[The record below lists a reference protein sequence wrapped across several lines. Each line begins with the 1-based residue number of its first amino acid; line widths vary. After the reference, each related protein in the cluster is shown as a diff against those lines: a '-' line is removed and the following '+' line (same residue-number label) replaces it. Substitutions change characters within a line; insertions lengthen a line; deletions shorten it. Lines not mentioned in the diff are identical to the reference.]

1 MIEWLLSDN
10 GYPILLALLLI
21 SAVFP
26 IIAFGAYII
35 TIDEDSPGLLS
46 VIITAISTS
55 LSILLCLFIGFSIE
69 FKNISDESWKQIYTN
84 NIEAKVKIDI
94 KNYDLILKGKDELI
108 AGENID
114 KSQYK
119 ALKSNNDIHIVV
131 EKDGASYSKKVIIDQ
146 NDIISENDVNSNSK
160 IVKIEYKN
168 IQSHQRTLFGHKG
181 PIEKDVKNNL
191 DGKLRITLE
200 QDSTE
205 KELKQLFESQ
215 N

>member
-1 MIEWLLSDN
+1 MTEWLLSDN

-21 SAVFP
+21 GAAFP
-26 IIAFGAYII
+26 LIAFSAYII

-46 VIITAISTS
+46 VIITAISTT
-55 LSILLCLFIGFSIE
+55 LSILLCLFIGFSVE
-69 FKNISDESWKQIYTN
+69 FENISNESWKQIYTN

-94 KNYDLILKGKDELI
+94 KNYDLILKGKDQLV

-119 ALKSNNDIHIVV
+119 ALKSNNDIHIIV
-131 EKDGASYSKKVIIDQ
+131 EKNGTSYSKNVEINT
-146 NDIISENDVNSNSK
+146 NDIISDSELNLNSK
-160 IVKIEYKN
+160 ITKIEYKN
-168 IQSHQRTLFGHKG
+168 IQGHQRSLFGHKG
-181 PIEKDVKNNL
+181 PIEKDNI
-191 DGKLRITLE
+191 DGQIRITLE

-205 KELKQLFESQ
+205 KELKQMFEPQ

>member
-1 MIEWLLSDN
+1 MTEWLLSDN

-21 SAVFP
+21 SAAFP
-26 IIAFGAYII
+26 LIAFSAYII

-46 VIITAISTS
+46 VIITAISTT
-55 LSILLCLFIGFSIE
+55 LSILLCLFIGFSVE
-69 FKNISDESWKQIYTN
+69 FENISNESWKQIYTN

-94 KNYDLILKGKDELI
+94 KNYDLILKGKDQLV

-119 ALKSNNDIHIVV
+119 ALKSNNDIHIIV
-131 EKDGASYSKKVIIDQ
+131 EKNGTSYSKNVEINT
-146 NDIISENDVNSNSK
+146 NDIISDSELNLNSK
-160 IVKIEYKN
+160 ITKIEYKN
-168 IQSHQRTLFGHKG
+168 IQGHQRSLFGHKG
-181 PIEKDVKNNL
+181 PIEKDNI
-191 DGKLRITLE
+191 DGQIRITLE

-205 KELKQLFESQ
+205 KELKQMFEPQ

>member
-1 MIEWLLSDN
+1 MIEYLLSDN
-10 GYPILLALLLI
+10 GYPILLALLLT
-21 SAVFP
+21 SAAFP

-35 TIDEDSPGLLS
+35 TIDEEPGLLS
-46 VIITAISTS
+46 VIITEISTT
-55 LSILLCLFIGFSIE
+55 LSILLCLFIGFSIKFE
-69 FKNISDESWKQIYTN
+69 NISDESWKQIYTN

-94 KNYDLILKGKDELI
+94 KNYDLILKGKDELV

-119 ALKSNNDIHIVV
+119 ALKSSNDIHIVV
-131 EKDGASYSKKVIIDQ
+131 EKDGASYSKKVIINQ
-146 NDIISENDVNSNSK
+146 NDIISESDVNSNSK

-181 PIEKDVKNNL
+181 PIEKDVKNDP

-200 QDSTE
+200 QDSSE
-205 KELKQLFESQ
+205 KKLKQMFES
-215 N
+215 NE

>member
-21 SAVFP
+21 GAAFP
-26 IIAFGAYII
+26 LIAFSAYII

-46 VIITAISTS
+46 VIITAISTT
-55 LSILLCLFIGFSIE
+55 LSILLCLFIGFSVE
-69 FKNISDESWKQIYTN
+69 FENISNESWKQIYTN

-94 KNYDLILKGKDELI
+94 KNYDLILKGKDQLV

-119 ALKSNNDIHIVV
+119 ALKSNNYIHIIV
-131 EKDGASYSKKVIIDQ
+131 EKNGTSYSKNVEINT
-146 NDIISENDVNSNSK
+146 NDIISDSELNLNSK
-160 IVKIEYKN
+160 ITKIEYKN
-168 IQSHQRTLFGHKG
+168 IQGHQRSLFGHKG
-181 PIEKDVKNNL
+181 PIEKDNI
-191 DGKLRITLE
+191 DGQIRITLE

-205 KELKQLFESQ
+205 KELKQMFEPQ